1 VDSLNQ
7 NNSEFSEPGEGLVL
21 PPWEERSRY
30 GFLNSLYLTIKDV
43 MLSPSLFFG
52 RMPSR
57 IGLVQPLLFAI
68 VVNIV
73 SAFFLW
79 MWSLT
84 GSSLQMFIKED
95 IAEIVRGP
103 FVYGL
108 VFIFSPVIAVV
119 DVFLTAGLVH
129 VCLML
134 IGGNRLGFEAT
145 FRVMAYSS
153 AVYIMTI
160 IPFCGNLIALVWG
173 IAIIVIG
180 LQRIHDI
187 DGWRAL
193 VAVFLPLVLCLAGCG
208 GVVLLTA
215 GYESLF

>member
-1 VDSLNQ
+1 MDTTGSNGNFTEQ
-7 NNSEFSEPGEGLVL
+7 PGEGLAL

-30 GFLNSLYLTIKDV
+30 GYLNSLYLTIKEV
-43 MLSPSLFFG
+43 LLAPAQFFG
-52 RMPSR
+52 RMPSQ
-57 IGLVQPLLFAI
+57 IGLVQPLLFAV
-68 VVNIV
+68 VVNVI

-95 IAEIVRGP
+95 VAEIVRGP

-119 DVFLTAGLVH
+119 DVFLTAGLAH

-134 IGGNRLGFEAT
+134 VGGNRLGFEAT
-145 FRVMAYSS
+145 FRVMAYST

-160 IPFCGNLIALVWG
+160 VPFCGNLIALVWG

-180 LQRIHDI
+180 LQRIHDT
-187 DGWRAL
+187 DSWRAL
-193 VAVFLPLVLCLAGCG
+193 VAVFLPFIVCLAGCG
-208 GVVLLTA
+208 GVLLLTA
-215 GYESLF
+215 GFEAVF